1 MLVAVL
7 ATLATYIYLQWGT
20 FVTTIFIAGA
30 AAIVGSAICAIY
42 VADRPR
48 ADDVEQ
54 ITARRNKLA
63 KWAVALAIFGA
74 FMPSQKTLG
83 TSVAVG
89 AAAYATSAVVT
100 SEVVQKFL
108 LLVNKEANSMMDDRL
123 KDLQNKT
130 EPAKPEPAK

>member
-20 FVTTIFIAGA
+20 FVSMIFIACIA
-30 AAIVGSAICAIY
+30 ACLCSVICAIY
-42 VADRPR
+42 IAERPG

-54 ITARRNKLA
+54 IKALRNKLA
-63 KWAVALAIFGA
+63 KWAAALAIFGA

-100 SEVVQKFL
+100 SEAVKKFL
-108 LLVNKEANSMMDDRL
+108 LLVNKEANSMMDERL
-123 KDLQNKT
+123 KVLQNKT
-130 EPAKPEPAK
+130 EPAK